1 MSKSGYQKMGKLDNF
16 GPVYL
21 INLKDHTHRLDHAK
35 KEFDRYGVKNYTVVE
50 AVDGRNDDLSGI
62 IDGKYPKLKPSEIGC
77 IASHI
82 KTLKHWLDTSDSEY
96 AIVMEDDFS
105 FDTVEYWNFTWDDVV
120 KNIPKTAE
128 IIQLI
133 MIKNDPIKFSMH
145 KKERYDKNKVM
156 TYAWSTACYII
167 KRSYAKT
174 LVNSHTSGDKYKFE
188 SYGLNNQ
195 AADVILYNLGSS
207 YSFPIFTHILDAK
220 NSINSDHE
228 NFHIKSKNAI
238 DSWWK
243 KNGSKYDKEQF
254 FNVKDGLIE
263 KNMKPKACFTIFHVE
278 ENTPLMNKRNI
289 LVERAK
295 EKLLNS
301 FSIFETPT
309 IIMKD
314 VEDVKN
320 FYKTSDIKIDPKGF
334 NGNGWKPGELGI
346 WASNL
351 TAWQNFVDSDY
362 EYIILMED
370 DIVLQKDF
378 NTKLINYIDELPENW
393 DIFTAFI
400 PRTGNIRYNKN
411 NKDLFI
417 GSKNICKVYQSWS
430 CLCYVVSKDGA
441 KKLLEEV
448 KKPVSSPLDHYLFYH
463 NNLNAYTMRL
473 EKGNICE
480 IYPTSSTVQSAKKID
495 MTGYVK

>member
-1 MSKSGYQKMGKLDNF
+1 MGKLDNF

-21 INLKDHTHRLDHAK
+21 INLKDHKHRLANAK
-35 KEFDRYGVKNYTVVE
+35 SEFAKHKIKHYTVIE
-50 AVDGRNDDLSGI
+50 AVDGRKNDLSEI
-62 IDGKYPKLKPSEIGC
+62 IDGQYPNLKPSEIGC

-82 KTLKHWLDTSDSEY
+82 KAMKHWLDTSDSEY
-96 AIVMEDDFS
+96 ALIMEDDFS

-120 KNIPKTAE
+120 KNIPKSAE

-133 MIKNDPIKFSMH
+133 MIKNDPVKFSMH
-145 KKERYDKNKVM
+145 KKEKYERHKVM

-167 KRSYAKT
+167 KRSYAQT
-174 LVNSHTSGDKYKFE
+174 LVKLYTSGDKYKFE
-188 SYGLNNQ
+188 TYKFNNQ
-195 AADVILYNLGSS
+195 AADVIFYNLGNA

-220 NSINSDHE
+220 HSINSDHE
-228 NFHIKSKNAI
+228 DFHTRSKKNI

-243 KNGSKYDKEQF
+243 KNGSKYNKEQF
-254 FNVKDGLIE
+254 FSINEGLVE
-263 KNMKPKACFTIFHVE
+263 KNIKPKACFTIFHVE
-278 ENTPLMNKRNI
+278 ENIPLMDKRNI
-289 LVERAK
+289 LVKRAT
-295 EKLLNS
+295 EKLLDS

-320 FYKTSDIKIDPKGF
+320 FYNTADIKIDPKGF

-346 WASNL
+346 WASNFI
-351 TAWQNFVDSDY
+351 AWKNFIDSDY
-362 EYIILMED
+362 DYIILMED

-378 NTKLINYIDELPENW
+378 NKKLINYIDELPENW

-400 PRTGNIRYNKN
+400 PATGNIRYNKK

-417 GSKNICKVYQSWS
+417 GNKNICKVYQSWS

-441 KKLLEEV
+441 KKLIEEV
-448 KKPVSSPLDHYLFYH
+448 RKPVSSPLDHYLFYH
-463 NNLNAYTMRL
+463 DNLDVYTIRL
-473 EKGNICE
+473 EQGNICE